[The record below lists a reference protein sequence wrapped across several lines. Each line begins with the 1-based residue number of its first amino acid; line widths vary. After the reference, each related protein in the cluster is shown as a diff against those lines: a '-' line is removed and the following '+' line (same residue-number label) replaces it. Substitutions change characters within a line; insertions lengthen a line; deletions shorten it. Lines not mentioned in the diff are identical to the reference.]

1 MKYLIDTQCV
11 RAHTFRC
18 ETSGS
23 DYAIYWTK
31 TKTRPAALEA
41 TAFYVTPQRM
51 EDLERMSKPMSFAE
65 SSSRIELSANG
76 NNAVAQV

>member
-1 MKYLIDTQCV
+1 MKYLIDTQC
-11 RAHTFRC
+11 ACIHTFRC

-31 TKTRPAALEA
+31 TRPTALEA
-41 TAFYVTPQRM
+41 TAFYVTPQRK

-65 SSSRIELSANG
+65 SSSTIVLSANG

>member
-1 MKYLIDTQCV
+1 MKYLIDTQC
-11 RAHTFRC
+11 ACIHTFRC

-31 TKTRPAALEA
+31 TRHTALEA
-41 TAFYVTPQRM
+41 TAFYVTPQRK

-65 SSSRIELSANG
+65 SSSTIVLSANG

>member
-1 MKYLIDTQCV
+1 MIDTQCV

-23 DYAIYWTK
+23 DYAIYW